1 MAEPVICRSE
11 IPVPTVKSG
20 WKKMY
25 VQKGKRE
32 TLDFLIRGLFLSWH
46 TIRKVFFL
54 YQNF

>member
-1 MAEPVICRSE
+1 
-11 IPVPTVKSG
+11 
-20 WKKMY
+20 MY

-54 YQNF
+54 YQNFDVF